1 VYVAP
6 VDIRDVMTES
16 VVTAAPSTTVRKVAE
31 LMRERNVG
39 SVVLV
44 DEDGALTGFVTDR
57 DLALGALT
65 DGRDAGDPVDAH
77 ASAPVF
83 TAEPGM
89 EVEEAAELMVRHGVR
104 RLPVLDGGRLT
115 GIVTLDDLAVRTG
128 DLELAQHM
136 TAQITRAALPGF
148 YFHDRG
154 G

>member
-1 VYVAP
+1 
-6 VDIRDVMTES
+6 MTES
-16 VVTAAPSTTVRKVAE
+16 VVTARPSATVRQVAE

-44 DEDGALTGFVTDR
+44 DDDGALCGFVTDR

-65 DGRDAGDPVDAH
+65 DGRDASDPVSAH
-77 ASAPVF
+77 SSSPVV
-83 TAEPGM
+83 TALPGM
-89 EVEEAAELMVRHGVR
+89 DVEEAAELMVRHGIR
-104 RLPVLDGGRLT
+104 RLPILDDSRLT
-115 GIVTLDDLAVRTG
+115 GIITLDDIAARTG
-128 DLELAQHM
+128 DLELAHHM

>member
-1 VYVAP
+1 
-6 VDIRDVMTES
+6 MTES
-16 VVTAAPSTTVRKVAE
+16 VVSAAPTATVRQVAE
-31 LMRERNVG
+31 LRRERNVG
-39 SVVLV
+39 SVGLV
-44 DEDGALTGFVTDR
+44 DAAGAICGFVTDR

-65 DGRDAGDPVDAH
+65 DGRDPSDPVSAH
-77 ASAPVF
+77 ASSPVV

-89 EVEEAAELMVRHGVR
+89 EVEAAAELMVRHGIR
-104 RLPVLDGGRLT
+104 RLPVLDGERLT